1 MTRFLKA
8 VVCVAALLGLMMP
21 TSSAQARG
29 LALIRDA
36 EIERTLR
43 QMSAPVFQAAGLA
56 PESVELYII
65 RSRSLN
71 AFVAGGRRMF
81 LNTGLMIE
89 LERPEE
95 LLGVI
100 AHEAGHI
107 AGGHQARRSIQLR
120 NAQGPALIGLLI
132 GVAAGVAGGS
142 EAGVAASA
150 GSQEAIRRLLL
161 KYNRTEEASADQA
174 ALGYLE
180 RARID
185 PSGLLAV
192 LERFRGQEVLSIGNV
207 DPYVVSHPLG
217 AERMSLLQRRIGAMS
232 GRTWP
237 EDPAREYWHAR
248 LRAKLEGFLHPDRV
262 LDRVNEGPETEFTLY
277 ARAIALH
284 QDNDFRTA
292 LSEIDRLMAKR
303 PGDAFYT
310 ELKGQI
316 LFEIGRAAEA
326 VPLYR
331 EAARLAPQEP
341 LIKAGL
347 GRALLQLGTARAD
360 AEALRVLQDARR
372 GDLADHT
379 ALRDLATAYDRAGD
393 RGMATL
399 ATAERYALLGDVK
412 NAVNLARR
420 ASGILPQGSPGWLR
434 AQDILKLDQPDE

>member
-1 MTRFLKA
+1 MTRFLRV
-8 VVCVAALLGLMMP
+8 VVCLVAFAGLMLP
-21 TSSAQARG
+21 AGGAQARG

-36 EIERTLR
+36 EIERTLK
-43 QMSAPVFQAAGLA
+43 QISAPVFQAAGLA
-56 PESVELYII
+56 PESVEIYII

-89 LERPEE
+89 LEQPEE

-100 AHEAGHI
+100 AHEAAHI
-107 AGGHQARRSIQLR
+107 AGGHQARRAIQLR
-120 NAQGPALIGLLI
+120 NAQGPALVGLLI
-132 GVAAGVAGGS
+132 GIAAGVAGGS

-161 KYNRTEEASADQA
+161 KYNRAEEASADQA

-185 PSGLLAV
+185 PAGLLSV
-192 LERFRGQEVLSIGNV
+192 LERFRGQEVLSIGNI

-217 AERMSLLQRRIGAMS
+217 AERMSLLQRRIGTFA
-232 GRTWP
+232 GRDWP
-237 EDPAREYWHAR
+237 EDSNRTYWHAR
-248 LRAKLEGFLHPDRV
+248 LRAKLEGFLHPNRV
-262 LDRVNEGPETEFTLY
+262 LNRLEDRPETEFTLY
-277 ARAIALH
+277 AKAIALH
-284 QDNDFRTA
+284 QDNDYQAA
-292 LSEIDRLMAKR
+292 LREIDRLMAMR

-316 LFEIGRAAEA
+316 LYEIGRAGEA
-326 VPLYR
+326 VPQYR

-372 GDLADHT
+372 GDLADH
-379 ALRDLATAYDRAGD
+379 ASLRDLATAYDRAGD

-412 NAVNLARR
+412 NAVSLARR